1 MKQTNRQTDK
11 RRLTDKGA
19 LEEQTSRG
27 ASVPV
32 EDDSTDGTTHTH
44 RVQSF
49 CNHNNWIVVMQCL
62 FVWTFQLPAV
72 ATDAMMRVRWSA
84 AVGEGDSERER
95 ERESRWTVDT
105 VELPPKRTLPD
116 CLLLCVCVC

>member
-1 MKQTNRQTDK
+1 MTKWSGETNKQADWLADK

-44 RVQSF
+44 
-49 CNHNNWIVVMQCL
+49 
-62 FVWTFQLPAV
+62 T
-72 ATDAMMRVRWSA
+72 
-84 AVGEGDSERER
+84 
-95 ERESRWTVDT
+95 ESSPSVTIT
-105 VELPPKRTLPD
+105 TGSL
-116 CLLLCVCVC
+116 

>member
-1 MKQTNRQTDK
+1 
-11 RRLTDKGA
+11 
-19 LEEQTSRG
+19 
-27 ASVPV
+27 
-32 EDDSTDGTTHTH
+32 
-44 RVQSF
+44 
-49 CNHNNWIVVMQCL
+49 MQCL

-95 ERESRWTVDT
+95 ERESRWTVVT

-116 CLLLCVCVC
+116 CLLLCVCVECGVCSRRMPPLEHTDTDTDDALLRRRLLLLLTKITSHKRRS